1 MKELVTANGQ
11 TFACESVFTQP
22 GVILFTLEGQEADYL
37 EAFFREVTELTVSF
51 EGEEKPHGYYTEPE
65 FSLAYQ
71 SVEKHAD
78 GTVTVRMKIKTEQE
92 KRLDRM
98 EERLAALETGEEIQ
112 NVAIQELGS
121 LTGGGK

>member
-1 MKELVTANGQ
+1 MKEFVTANGK
-11 TFACESVFTQP
+11 TFACESVLTQP
-22 GVILFTLEGQEADYL
+22 GVILFTVEGYGADYL
-37 EAFFREVTELTVSF
+37 EAFFREVTGLTVSF
-51 EGEEKPHGYYTEPE
+51 EGEEKPHGYYTEPG

-78 GTVTVRMKIKTEQE
+78 GTVTVRMRVKTEQE

-98 EERLAALETGEEIQ
+98 EERLSALETGEEIQ

-121 LTGGGK
+121 LTGGG

>member
-11 TFACESVFTQP
+11 TFACESVLTQP
-22 GVILFTLEGQEADYL
+22 GMILLTAEGYEADYL

-51 EGEEKPHGYYTEPE
+51 EGEEKPHGNYTEPE

-78 GTVTVRMKIKTEQE
+78 GTVTVRMRIKTEQE